1 MKSPL
6 KRPGD
11 LARLAT
17 QLDTRPMDYE
27 SIARTIDSSIDRF
40 DRRQRGFREERRQ
53 QKLDQARD
61 YRLAMLKAEQQ
72 KGLMIDSNS
81 GYSSIDDY
89 FREAGRGLADEAS
102 NLVSQL
108 SNNEITSDEFARRYS
123 TISSQVDQLKPFA
136 AGLKTMMTNYRTDL
150 ANGTLSAANQDMYE
164 NLYEAISQDKGN
176 LFLDD
181 NGVLVYQG
189 ETAEDADGNTE
200 PFSIPI
206 NQLAAVPQ
214 PIKKVDPFPALTR
227 SIADTMSLPTEKFIN
242 GKTVVTS
249 TPATLADGN
258 FSSGVRGAFDDFVKV
273 QGNNGL
279 KSLAMDHLGYDME
292 QMQAMLDSGP
302 YTPTADDFTSE
313 EVQDLALNKMLG
325 ERFSSRLEF
334 EMEKEFI
341 KTAAA
346 QTREN
351 ALQSKLQAELNL
363 KEEQM
368 QLERQ
373 KMLNTQA
380 RATSGGRGTATERQI
395 AQAKELMRGRMNTIG
410 RFETLDF
417 SNPETLKDLNIA
429 TKDAEFELALDGD
442 SLIAKDKKSGDFQKI
457 DNFYDLYR
465 IYARAHGLNSG
476 MLGLTPQQ
484 ERDLLRQS
492 IIINP
497 KKEEEGK
504 KSNMSTFQK
513 FARSLMKFPEGRLN

>member
-1 MKSPL
+1 
-6 KRPGD
+6 
-11 LARLAT
+11 
-17 QLDTRPMDYE
+17 MDYE
-27 SIARTIDSSIDRF
+27 SVARTIDSSIDRF
-40 DRRQRGFREERRQ
+40 DRRQKSFREERRQ

-181 NGVLVYQG
+181 NGVLVYKG
-189 ETAEDADGNTE
+189 ETAEDADGNPE

-242 GKTVVTS
+242 GKTVITS

-258 FSSGVRGAFDDFVKV
+258 FSSGVRGAFDDFVKT

-292 QMQAMLDSGP
+292 QMEAMLDSGP

-351 ALQSKLQAELNL
+351 ALQSKLQAELDL

-380 RATSGGRGTATERQI
+380 RATSGGGGRGTLTERQM
-395 AQAKELMRGRMNTIG
+395 ASRQKLLQADLSALGFGTEKIP
-410 RFETLDF
+410 DF
-417 SNPETLKDLNIA
+417 SNSDVIKNLNQDTGDNVNFEFKNGKLFA
-429 TKDAEFELALDGD
+429 TGENKEGQYKEEPINNMYDFLFYYGIGHGVGPAELLDMGFTKNELRQ
-442 SLIAKDKKSGDFQKI
+442 IPITYAKKQK
-457 DNFYDLYR
+457 
-465 IYARAHGLNSG
+465 
-476 MLGLTPQQ
+476 QQ
-484 ERDLLRQS
+484 E
-492 IIINP
+492 N
-497 KKEEEGK
+497 KE
-504 KSNMSTFQK
+504 
-513 FARSLMKFPEGRLN
+513 RSFLTGLGFFTRNLGNKNN

>member
-1 MKSPL
+1 MGSPL
-6 KRPGD
+6 KRPGN

-17 QLDTRPMDYE
+17 QLDTRPMDYDA
-27 SIARTIDSSIDRF
+27 IARTVDSSIDRF
-40 DRRQRGFREERRQ
+40 DRRQKSFREERRQ

-89 FREAGRGLADEAS
+89 FRQAGRGLADEAS

-108 SNNEITSDEFARRYS
+108 SNNEITSDEFAQRYS

-214 PIKKVDPFPALTR
+214 PIKKVDPFPALTKT
-227 SIADTMSLPTEKFIN
+227 IADTLSVPTEMFDPAT
-242 GKTVVTS
+242 GKTVVKS
-249 TPATLADGN
+249 TPATLINGD

-292 QMQAMLDSGP
+292 RMQAMLDSGP
-302 YTPTADDFTSE
+302 YTPTADDFSKE
-313 EVQDLALNKMLG
+313 DKKIGLDEMEG
-325 ERFSSRLEF
+325 ERFSSQLEF

-341 KTAAA
+341 RTAAD
-346 QTREN
+346 QTRKKE
-351 ALQSKLQAELNL
+351 LQSKLQWEINYKNRL
-363 KEEQM
+363 
-368 QLERQ
+368 LEADRQ
-373 KMLNTQA
+373 KAILTAQNQRSKALAGGSAQERLRNETQNIVLGRLQSLGFGYDPKLKKNLAPDFSDPKTLQEANKGSSVKFSIDEDGTLIADYSNGPEDYRNRGKEPIKNTLKFMEAFGIGNGLTLNDLKM
-380 RATSGGRGTATERQI
+380 S
-395 AQAKELMRGRMNTIG
+395 AQEEKELMFDEIN
-410 RFETLDF
+410 FNK
-417 SNPETLKDLNIA
+417 S
-429 TKDAEFELALDGD
+429 TK
-442 SLIAKDKKSGDFQKI
+442 
-457 DNFYDLYR
+457 
-465 IYARAHGLNSG
+465 
-476 MLGLTPQQ
+476 
-484 ERDLLRQS
+484 
-492 IIINP
+492 
-497 KKEEEGK
+497 
-504 KSNMSTFQK
+504 
-513 FARSLMKFPEGRLN
+513 